1 MERTEIYERNNSFDM
16 SEGSLESLQDGNDH
30 TLDLSPMPKHKKIVN
45 QQRNS
50 KSATPTEKKV
60 AFKDRYKIKN
70 IICKGGQ
77 AHVRKAYDIKT
88 KKDVAIKIYNKKK
101 LQKKDYDAIY

>member
-1 MERTEIYERNNSFDM
+1 
-16 SEGSLESLQDGNDH
+16 
-30 TLDLSPMPKHKKIVN
+30 MPKTKSHVN

-50 KSATPTEKKV
+50 KSAAPTEKKV

-77 AHVRKAYDIKT
+77 AHVRKAYD
-88 KKDVAIKIYNKKK
+88 
-101 LQKKDYDAIY
+101 

>member
-1 MERTEIYERNNSFDM
+1 MERTGTSDRRNSFI
-16 SEGSLESLQDGNDH
+16 SQSSLESLQDDNDH
-30 TLDLSPMPKHKKIVN
+30 TLDLTPMPKTKSHVN

-50 KSATPTEKKV
+50 KSAAPTEKKV

-77 AHVRKAYDIKT
+77 AHVRKAYDQKL

>member
-1 MERTEIYERNNSFDM
+1 MLKAKSNVT
-16 SEGSLESLQDGNDH
+16 
-30 TLDLSPMPKHKKIVN
+30 

-50 KSATPTEKKV
+50 KSAQPIVKQV

-77 AHVRKAYDIKT
+77 AHVRKAYDIKQ

-101 LQKKDYDAIY
+101 L